1 MKHKNNQSVLVLHV
15 QHGLRGM
22 LEEMQLVEYDRIKH
36 IRCWLVNSICVIVQI
51 ITFVK
56 TNEPYVERKQKSTL
70 QRGTSRA
77 VYKNRIQR
85 KIIKCHL
92 KSHENLFCLFRKD
105 AKFRVEIA
113 IMSLL
118 WCELDCVSFF
128 LNI

>member
-1 MKHKNNQSVLVLHV
+1 M
-15 QHGLRGM
+15 
-22 LEEMQLVEYDRIKH
+22 
-36 IRCWLVNSICVIVQI
+36 NSICVIVQI

-77 VYKNRIQR
+77 VYKRRIQR
-85 KIIKCHL
+85 KIIECHL

-105 AKFRVEIA
+105 AKFCVEIA

-118 WCELDCVSFF
+118 WCELRCVNFF
-128 LNI
+128 